1 MANGKMTCDCLNY
14 KTKFL
19 CSHVLAVAE
28 KFTALVDL
36 MEWYTRINQ
45 GPNLWSL
52 ARSFDSPKQPG
63 AKPGGNGR
71 KRSCLSHPK
80 EVTFSTLTENSPH
93 RAEVAQAANS
103 LWIATDD

>member
-1 MANGKMTCDCLNY
+1 MTCDCLNY

-28 KFTALVDL
+28 KSTVLVDL
-36 MEWYTRINQ
+36 IEWYTSTNQ

-52 ARSFDSPKQPG
+52 ARSFDAPKQPG

-71 KRSCLSHPK
+71 KRSRLSHPK
-80 EVTFSTLTENSPH
+80 AVTSSRLIENSPH
-93 RAEVAQAANS
+93 HVEVVQS
-103 LWIATDD
+103 IAYG